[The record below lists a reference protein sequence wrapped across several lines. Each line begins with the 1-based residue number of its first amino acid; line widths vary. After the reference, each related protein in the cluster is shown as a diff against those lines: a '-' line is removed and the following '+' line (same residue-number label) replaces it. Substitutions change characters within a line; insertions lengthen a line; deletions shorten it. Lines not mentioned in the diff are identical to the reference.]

1 MVIEPQYH
9 GGTPFSRLFPR
20 RSPSWS
26 MYDTPRVTFHFCVQG
41 NNLLIILKVLSLS
54 SRNLVRTS
62 GRLVPHDSLECPVCR
77 CLDRDRPLVSLGSVL
92 CRDTRVNPTI
102 TECLH
107 SCDRVGVPVPSHEQK
122 PLPDLEVG
130 TPLLLKER
138 SHGRVVYEV
147 RPIQEGNE

>member
-1 MVIEPQYH
+1 M
-9 GGTPFSRLFPR
+9 
-20 RSPSWS
+20 
-26 MYDTPRVTFHFCVQG
+26 
-41 NNLLIILKVLSLS
+41 
-54 SRNLVRTS
+54 
-62 GRLVPHDSLECPVCR
+62 
-77 CLDRDRPLVSLGSVL
+77 SLGSVL